1 MSLLHTVH
9 WSGSGGHNN
18 IDNPS
23 ENHFKPKS
31 RKISFFYNIYFSQ
44 IIHLKFYTEH
54 DSPAAVLGAKFQ
66 KNPSTRK
73 VAMEKRDFARFHCKV
88 YFGLVVYIVTR
99 SGVRKHGGLLP
110 HMLLNSRRVQLVST
124 PGINQGSV
132 LSPCLFTHGVGQL
145 QRQYSATGVSKINYI
160 SYIMP
165 GYIIWIA

>member
-9 WSGSGGHNN
+9 GSGSGGYNN
-18 IDNPS
+18 IDDPS
-23 ENHFKPKS
+23 ENHFKLKS
-31 RKISFFYNIYFSQ
+31 RKVSFFYNIHCTPRIF
-44 IIHLKFYTEH
+44 LKFCTEH
-54 DSPAAVLGAKFQ
+54 GSDTAVLCAKFQ
-66 KNPSTRK
+66 KNPSNRK
-73 VAMEKRDFARFHCKV
+73 ESMGKRDFSRFHCKV
-88 YFGLVVYIVTR
+88 YFGWVVYIVTR

-165 GYIIWIA
+165 GFIIWIV